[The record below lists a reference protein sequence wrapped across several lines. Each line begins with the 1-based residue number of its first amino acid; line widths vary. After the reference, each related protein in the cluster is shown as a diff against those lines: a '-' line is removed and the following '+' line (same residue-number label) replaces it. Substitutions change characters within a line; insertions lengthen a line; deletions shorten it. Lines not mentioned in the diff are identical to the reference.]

1 MVEVQ
6 DGDSQRTVV
15 VALAVNLIIAVAKAS
30 AAMVSGSS
38 ALAAEAAHSV
48 ADTGNEL
55 FLLVA
60 LRRSGRPADDT
71 HPFGYGAERF
81 YWSLLAAIGIFVA
94 GGLTAIWEGVRQ
106 LQHPRALE
114 AVGVGYAVLA
124 VSLVLDSTS
133 WRTAYRQLRR
143 ESRGRG
149 IPLRTY
155 LRRSSDPTTPTVFY
169 EDTAGVIGVLFAT
182 VGVALHQLTGSAVP
196 DALASMAVGVLL
208 VVVAFRLAQR
218 DRELLT
224 NQSAPP
230 VIVDG
235 IRVLLAAEVGVLDV
249 PRLEVLIV
257 GPRRWLITGEV
268 AVDGTLPTGTVTGLV
283 EQLRTRLR
291 GEPGVVEAYL
301 TPVPAAHSRVGRVET
316 ARPRSTYG

>member
-60 LRRSGRPADDT
+60 LRRSGRPADDI

-94 GGLTAIWEGVRQ
+94 GGLAAIWDGLRQ
-106 LQHPRALE
+106 LQEPHDLAAP
-114 AVGVGYAVLA
+114 VVGYAVLA
-124 VSLVLDSTS
+124 VSLVLDSAS
-133 WRTAYRQLRR
+133 WRTAYRQLRS

-149 IPLRTY
+149 LSLRTY
-155 LRRSSDPTTPTVFY
+155 LRRSSDPTATTVFY
-169 EDTAGVIGVLFAT
+169 EDTAGVIGILLAT
-182 VGVALHQLTGSAVP
+182 VGVALHQITGSGVP
-196 DALASMAVGVLL
+196 DAVASFAIGVL
-208 VVVAFRLAQR
+208 
-218 DRELLT
+218 
-224 NQSAPP
+224 
-230 VIVDG
+230 
-235 IRVLLAAEVGVLDV
+235 
-249 PRLEVLIV
+249 
-257 GPRRWLITGEV
+257 
-268 AVDGTLPTGTVTGLV
+268 
-283 EQLRTRLR
+283 
-291 GEPGVVEAYL
+291 
-301 TPVPAAHSRVGRVET
+301 
-316 ARPRSTYG
+316 